1 MAKTRKCPAGMRYRK
16 TYLRKFASR
25 TRRIRGACIRSQTR
39 SSEPTEE
46 RIRRYAK
53 RGIKTCKAGTILR
66 NAYTRYT
73 RKGKRTFVPASCIRD
88 IGAPGKGL
96 KGSPGIGPLRKGE
109 LAQFGYVNVSKLSSE
124 QRRIALRKAIAAFGS
139 LTVWR
144 KLNAVAVYTRRTSP
158 SVSKIFKSD
167 MDWIKSTF
175 GLKAF

>member
-66 NAYTRYT
+66 NTYVEPPLGSYLGVTAPPNEVCVLKSTANNPNPTIVNPNATDQQGNLLYKPTEVVHVIRKTEANTLAYTFDVRA
-73 RKGKRTFVPASCIRD
+73 FVESYNFLRVM
-88 IGAPGKGL
+88 G
-96 KGSPGIGPLRKGE
+96 GI
-109 LAQFGYVNVSKLSSE
+109 ANVVFSS
-124 QRRIALRKAIAAFGS
+124 
-139 LTVWR
+139 
-144 KLNAVAVYTRRTSP
+144 
-158 SVSKIFKSD
+158 
-167 MDWIKSTF
+167 
-175 GLKAF
+175 